1 MQLPIK
7 GVWPVQ
13 EASDLQLGDHVCE
26 KSDAVNWIDCILFWT
41 FKITDLF

>member
-13 EASDLQLGDHVCE
+13 GYSDLLLGDHVCE
-26 KSDAVNWIDCILFWT
+26 NSDAV
-41 FKITDLF
+41 K